1 MTWPRIGGLR
11 VMEIG
16 TPGEMRQWLNGLIL
30 EGRKKATAG
39 LLSDYA
45 AEGEELESVGERMPL
60 VDDEGK
66 PVAMLVITKV
76 ETHRFIDVPW
86 SFAASEGE
94 GDESIE
100 EWRDGHRRYF
110 EGVGTPVDDD
120 SLITCISFELE
131 DAAP

>member
-1 MTWPRIGGLR
+1 MSWPRIDGLR

-16 TPGEMRQWLNGLIL
+16 TPGEMRQRLNGLIL
-30 EGRKKATAG
+30 EGRKKGTAG

-45 AEGEELESVGERMPL
+45 AEGEEIEQVGERMPL
-60 VDDEGK
+60 VDDDGR

-110 EGVGTPVDDD
+110 EAVGTPVDDD
-120 SLITCISFELE
+120 SLITCINFERDE
-131 DAAP
+131 TTA